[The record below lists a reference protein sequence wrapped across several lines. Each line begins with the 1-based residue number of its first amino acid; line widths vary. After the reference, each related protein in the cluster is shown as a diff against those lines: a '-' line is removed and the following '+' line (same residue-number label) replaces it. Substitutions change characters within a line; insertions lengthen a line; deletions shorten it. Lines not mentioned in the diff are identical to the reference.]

1 MGLSPPEARCAVVTF
16 DVPAGGL
23 YVNRAMIEA
32 ENVMSGKLELGALRA
47 WIHVYQTSGQ
57 VKDED

>member
-1 MGLSPPEARCAVVTF
+1 MGLSPLEARCAVVTF

-57 VKDED
+57 VKR